1 MSSKLNRRR
10 VLEAGGLTLA
20 ATGAAW
26 GAHTLGAAS
35 GAEAAGRAQSTDDAI
50 RIGYLPITDA
60 SPLLLAHARGLYEDA
75 GVQVEQPVL
84 FRSWASLTEAFISG
98 SVDVIHLLMP
108 MAVYL
113 KYDLG
118 ADAQVVAWNHVNG
131 SALTLSPSI
140 SNLSELAGQTV
151 AIPAWFS
158 LHNILVQKILKEA
171 GLTPVIRTTADKTQ
185 NEVALI
191 VMAPADMIPA
201 LANGTIAGF
210 TVADP
215 FNAAAHTSGTGTIQR
230 FMGDVWR
237 DHACCVTMM
246 RSSLIEREG
255 GAAQKFV
262 DALVKAQVYARENRV
277 EAAALLSEK
286 KYLPQK
292 PAAILRAM
300 TDHFEEHKEIIKHPS
315 WGGELLQFQPYP
327 YASYTQELVQQM
339 RNTLMDAPTDFL
351 EDLDASAVHGELV
364 NSELV
369 TQAMQAAGGLGTFG
383 LKSLERTEEISA

>member
-20 ATGAAW
+20 TAGAAW

-215 FNAAAHTSGTGTIQR
+215 FNAAAHASGTGTIQR

>member
-20 ATGAAW
+20 TAGAAW

-246 RSSLIEREG
+246 RSSLIEWEG

>member
-20 ATGAAW
+20 AVGAAW
-26 GAHTLGAAS
+26 GVHTLGAAS

-98 SVDVIHLLMP
+98 SGDVIHLLMP

-215 FNAAAHTSGTGTIQR
+215 FNAAAHASGTGTIQR

>member
-20 ATGAAW
+20 AAGAAW
-26 GAHTLGAAS
+26 GVHTLGAAS

-215 FNAAAHTSGTGTIQR
+215 FNAAAHASGTGTIQR

-364 NSELV
+364 NAELV

>member
-10 VLEAGGLTLA
+10 VLGAGGLTLA
-20 ATGAAW
+20 VAGAAW
-26 GAHTLGAAS
+26 GVHTLGAAS

-215 FNAAAHTSGTGTIQR
+215 FNAAAHASGTGTIQR

>member
-10 VLEAGGLTLA
+10 ALGAGGLTLA
-20 ATGAAW
+20 AAGAAW
-26 GAHTLGAAS
+26 GSHALGAAS
-35 GAEAAGRAQSTDDAI
+35 GAEATGRAQNDNEAI

-60 SPLLLAHARGLYEDA
+60 SPLLLAHARGMYEDA

-98 SVDVIHLLMP
+98 TVDVIHLLMP
-108 MAVYL
+108 MAIYL
-113 KYDLG
+113 KYDLD

-131 SALTLSPSI
+131 SALTLSPSVRD
-140 SNLSELAGQTV
+140 LSELAGQTV

-158 LHNILVQKILKEA
+158 LHNILVQKVLAEA
-171 GLTPVIRTTADKTQ
+171 GLTPVIRKTADKAQ

-201 LANGTIAGF
+201 LANDTIAGF

-215 FNAAAHTSGTGTIQR
+215 FNAAAHASGTGTIQR

-246 RSSLIEREG
+246 RSSLIERED

-262 DALVKAQVYARENRV
+262 DALVKAQVYARENRT

-327 YASYTQELVQQM
+327 YPSYTQELVQQM
-339 RNTLMDAPTDFL
+339 RDTLIDAPTSFL
-351 EDLDASAVHGELV
+351 ENLDPSEVHEDLV

-369 TQAMQAAGGLGTFG
+369 TRAIQAAGGMGTFG
-383 LKSLERTEEISA
+383 LKTLERTEEISA

>member
-20 ATGAAW
+20 TAGAAW
-26 GAHTLGAAS
+26 GVHTLGAAS

-364 NSELV
+364 NAELV

>member
-1 MSSKLNRRR
+1 
-10 VLEAGGLTLA
+10 
-20 ATGAAW
+20 
-26 GAHTLGAAS
+26 
-35 GAEAAGRAQSTDDAI
+35 
-50 RIGYLPITDA
+50 
-60 SPLLLAHARGLYEDA
+60 
-75 GVQVEQPVL
+75 
-84 FRSWASLTEAFISG
+84 
-98 SVDVIHLLMP
+98 
-108 MAVYL
+108 
-113 KYDLG
+113 
-118 ADAQVVAWNHVNG
+118 
-131 SALTLSPSI
+131 
-140 SNLSELAGQTV
+140 
-151 AIPAWFS
+151 
-158 LHNILVQKILKEA
+158 
-171 GLTPVIRTTADKTQ
+171 
-185 NEVALI
+185 
-191 VMAPADMIPA
+191 
-201 LANGTIAGF
+201 
-210 TVADP
+210 
-215 FNAAAHTSGTGTIQR
+215 
-230 FMGDVWR
+230 
-237 DHACCVTMM
+237 MM

-300 TDHFEEHKEIIKHPS
+300 TNHFEEHKEIIKHPS

-364 NSELV
+364 NAELV

>member
-20 ATGAAW
+20 AAGAAW
-26 GAHTLGAAS
+26 GVHTLGAAS

-215 FNAAAHTSGTGTIQR
+215 FNAAAHASGTGTIQR

>member
-20 ATGAAW
+20 TAGAAW

-215 FNAAAHTSGTGTIQR
+215 FNAAAHASGTGTIQR

-364 NSELV
+364 NAELV

>member
-20 ATGAAW
+20 AAGAAW
-26 GAHTLGAAS
+26 GVQTLGAAS

-215 FNAAAHTSGTGTIQR
+215 FNAAAHASGTGTIQR

>member
-20 ATGAAW
+20 TAGAAW

-158 LHNILVQKILKEA
+158 LNNILVQKILKEA

-215 FNAAAHTSGTGTIQR
+215 FNAAAHASGTGTIQR

-364 NSELV
+364 NAELV

>member
-10 VLEAGGLTLA
+10 ALGAGGLTLA
-20 ATGAAW
+20 AAGAAW
-26 GAHTLGAAS
+26 GSHALGAAS
-35 GAEAAGRAQSTDDAI
+35 GAETTGRAQNDDEAI

-60 SPLLLAHARGLYEDA
+60 SPLLLAHARGMYEDA
-75 GVQVEQPVL
+75 GVQVEQPIL

-98 SVDVIHLLMP
+98 TVDVIHLLMP

-113 KYDLG
+113 KYDLD

-140 SNLSELAGQTV
+140 SDLSELAGQTV

-158 LHNILVQKILKEA
+158 IHNILVQKVLAEA
-171 GLTPVIRTTADKTQ
+171 GLTPVIRKTADKAQ

-201 LANGTIAGF
+201 LANDTIAGF

-215 FNAAAHTSGTGTIQR
+215 FNAAAHASGTGTIQR

-246 RSSLIEREG
+246 RSSLIERED

-262 DALVKAQVYARENRV
+262 DALVKAQVYARENRT

-300 TDHFEEHKEIIKHPS
+300 TDHFEEYKEIIKHPS

-327 YASYTQELVQQM
+327 YPSYTQELVQQM
-339 RNTLMDAPTDFL
+339 RGTLMDAPTSFL
-351 EDLDASAVHGELV
+351 ENLDPSEVHEELV

-369 TQAMQAAGGLGTFG
+369 TRAIQAAGGMGTFG
-383 LKSLERTEEISA
+383 LKTLERTEEISA

>member
-20 ATGAAW
+20 TAGAAW
-26 GAHTLGAAS
+26 GVHTLGAAS

-118 ADAQVVAWNHVNG
+118 ADTQVVAWNHVNG

-215 FNAAAHTSGTGTIQR
+215 FNAAAHASGTGTIQR

>member
-1 MSSKLNRRR
+1 M
-10 VLEAGGLTLA
+10 
-20 ATGAAW
+20 
-26 GAHTLGAAS
+26 
-35 GAEAAGRAQSTDDAI
+35 
-50 RIGYLPITDA
+50 
-60 SPLLLAHARGLYEDA
+60 
-75 GVQVEQPVL
+75 
-84 FRSWASLTEAFISG
+84 
-98 SVDVIHLLMP
+98 
-108 MAVYL
+108 
-113 KYDLG
+113 
-118 ADAQVVAWNHVNG
+118 
-131 SALTLSPSI
+131 
-140 SNLSELAGQTV
+140 
-151 AIPAWFS
+151 
-158 LHNILVQKILKEA
+158 
-171 GLTPVIRTTADKTQ
+171 IRTTADKTQ

-215 FNAAAHTSGTGTIQR
+215 FNAAAHASGTGTIQR

-364 NSELV
+364 NAELV

>member
-20 ATGAAW
+20 TAGAAW

-215 FNAAAHTSGTGTIQR
+215 FNAAAHASGTGTIQR

-277 EAAALLSEK
+277 EAAAVLSEK

-364 NSELV
+364 NAELV

>member
-20 ATGAAW
+20 TAGAAW
-26 GAHTLGAAS
+26 GVHTLGAAS

-215 FNAAAHTSGTGTIQR
+215 FNAAAHASGTGTIQR

-364 NSELV
+364 NAELV

>member
-20 ATGAAW
+20 TAGAAW
-26 GAHTLGAAS
+26 GVHTLGAAS

-215 FNAAAHTSGTGTIQR
+215 FNAAAHASGTGTIQR

>member
-20 ATGAAW
+20 TTGAAW